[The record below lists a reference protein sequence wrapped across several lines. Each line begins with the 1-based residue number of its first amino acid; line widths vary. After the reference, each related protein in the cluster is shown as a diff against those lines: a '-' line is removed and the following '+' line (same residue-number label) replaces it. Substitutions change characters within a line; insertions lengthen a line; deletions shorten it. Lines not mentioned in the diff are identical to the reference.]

1 MARRISVVNQK
12 GGVGKTTT
20 AVNLGVAL
28 ALRGSRVL
36 VVDYDPQANA
46 SNFLGFVSRLEGSP
60 LYTAADLTLARGCF
74 QPITDVLVRG
84 LDLLPATNLLASVE
98 SRLASSHSHS
108 LKRALD
114 RIAHRYDFIL
124 ADCAPTLGTL
134 AINAMIACPD
144 VVLPVRLEPASIP
157 GALRTQ
163 ATIEALRRT
172 ANPSLRLLG
181 ALGTFHK
188 ETGVMARQVCEHV
201 ARIFGPL
208 MFETRIHQS
217 DSVGRAA
224 GKGVPILLDAPKRR
238 EAVEYQ
244 LFTEE
249 VIARGSA

>member
-28 ALRGSRVL
+28 AMRGSRVL
-36 VVDYDPQANA
+36 LVDYDPQANA

-60 LYTAADLTLARGCF
+60 LFTSADLTLGLGHF
-74 QPITDVLVRG
+74 QPLADVLVPG
-84 LDLLPATNLLASVE
+84 LDLVPATDVLASVE
-98 SRLASSHSHS
+98 QGLAPNGIRL

-114 RIAHRYDFIL
+114 RVDHRYDFVL
-124 ADCAPTLGTL
+124 ADCAPTLGML
-134 AINAMIACPD
+134 AVNAMIACPE
-144 VVLPVRLEPASIP
+144 VLVPVRLEPASIP

-163 ATIEALRRT
+163 ATIEALRRS
-172 ANPSLRLLG
+172 ANPALRLLG

-188 ETGVMARQVCEHV
+188 ETGVMARQACEHV
-201 ARIFGPL
+201 AQIFGPR

-224 GKGVPILLDAPKRR
+224 GKGIPILLDAPMRR
-238 EAVEYQ
+238 EAVEYRR
-244 LFTEE
+244 FTQE
-249 VIARGSA
+249 VIARGS

>member
-28 ALRGSRVL
+28 AMRGCRVL
-36 VVDYDPQANA
+36 LVDYDPQANA
-46 SNFLGFVSRLEGSP
+46 SNFLGFVSRLDGAR
-60 LYTAADLTLARGCF
+60 LYTSAELTLGLGSF

-84 LDLLPATNLLASVE
+84 LDLVPATHLLASVE
-98 SRLASSHSHS
+98 SRLVPGRSQP

-114 RIAHRYDFIL
+114 RVAHRYDFIL
-124 ADCAPTLGTL
+124 ADCAPTLGML
-134 AINAMIACPD
+134 AVNAMIACPD
-144 VVLPVRLEPASIP
+144 VLIPVRLEPASIP

-172 ANPSLRLLG
+172 ANPALRLLG

-188 ETGVMARQVCEHV
+188 ETGVMARQVFEHV

-217 DSVGRAA
+217 DSVGRTA
-224 GKGVPILLDAPKRR
+224 GKSVPILLDAPKRR
-238 EAVEYQ
+238 EAVEYLQ
-244 LFTEE
+244 FTQE
-249 VIARGSA
+249 VISRGA